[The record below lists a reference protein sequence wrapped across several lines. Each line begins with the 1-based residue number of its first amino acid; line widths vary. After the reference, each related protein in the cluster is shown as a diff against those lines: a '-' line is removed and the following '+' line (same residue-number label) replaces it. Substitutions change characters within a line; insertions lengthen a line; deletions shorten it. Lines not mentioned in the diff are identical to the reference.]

1 MIESPVP
8 SAIVYDR
15 GVPEISRFFGIVVS
29 MNYNDHPPPHFHV
42 RYAEQK
48 AIVAI
53 ESLTLLEGELSPRA
67 LGLVMEWAAMHRQ
80 ELLDDWNLA
89 RRQQPLNRIAPL
101 E

>member
-1 MIESPVP
+1 MLVSLLVGAGVRSRRAGDLPLLW
-8 SAIVYDR
+8 DR
-15 GVPEISRFFGIVVS
+15 RVHELQRSSTAALPC
-29 MNYNDHPPPHFHV
+29 

-53 ESLTLLEGELSPRA
+53 ESPAILEGMLSPRA
-67 LGLVMEWAAMHRQ
+67 LGLVMEWAAAHRQ

-89 RRQQPLNRIAPL
+89 RQQQPLNRIAPL

>member
-1 MIESPVP
+1 M
-8 SAIVYDR
+8 YDR

-53 ESLTLLEGELSPRA
+53 QSPTLLEGELSPRA

-89 RRQQPLNRIAPL
+89 RQQQPLNRIAPL

>member
-1 MIESPVP
+1 
-8 SAIVYDR
+8 VYDR

-53 ESLTLLEGELSPRA
+53 QSPTLLEGELSPRA

-89 RRQQPLNRIAPL
+89 RQQQPLNRIAPL